1 MIQLGKKIRKYRE
14 WLELSQEYMAMQ
26 LGITQSTYSKIERG
40 QIDIPHDRIQQ
51 LAALFGLPADE
62 LLLLEVNQLPLNQG
76 NLKVQVAEIR
86 PQLQNMYQNKIQEL
100 ENEITDLKK
109 QLEVLNQLKEK
120 NVPS

>member
-14 WLELSQEYMAMQ
+14 WLEISQEYMAMQ

-62 LLLLEVNQLPLNQG
+62 FLLLEVNQLPLNQG
-76 NLKVQVAEIR
+76 NLKVHVAEIR

-100 ENEITDLKK
+100 EYEITDLKK
-109 QLEVLNQLKEK
+109 QLEALNQLKEN

>member
-1 MIQLGKKIRKYRE
+1 
-14 WLELSQEYMAMQ
+14 MQ

-62 LLLLEVNQLPLNQG
+62 LLLLEVTKLPLNQG
-76 NLKVQVAEIR
+76 NLKVHVAEIR

-109 QLEVLNQLKEK
+109 QLEALNQLKEN